1 MSVCLNCCL
10 GNFYNQTCLW
20 MQNLQAREKIWV
32 LKRSALSVC
41 SWGVLVGM
49 EVNISRGGK
58 KRLTASVE
66 MQSLNPSDI
75 WHVYLL
81 WFIHICVQISA
92 NGEELEWR
100 LESKALKPL
109 TGSEI
114 GGLAVFSMRL
124 MLFSLVK
131 WKTLMPLVCVIG
143 YLYIPYWHLY
153 HTSRIT
159 FALYMYDRTSRLEE
173 GSGGGVTG

>member
-1 MSVCLNCCL
+1 
-10 GNFYNQTCLW
+10 
-20 MQNLQAREKIWV
+20 
-32 LKRSALSVC
+32 
-41 SWGVLVGM
+41 M

-58 KRLTASVE
+58 KRLIVSVE

-114 GGLAVFSMRL
+114 GGLVVFSMML

-159 FALYMYDRTSRLEE
+159 FTLYMYDRTSRLEE
-173 GSGGGVTG
+173 GMVVESQARRLVSQRLLFNIWRPWRQFPDAKRQIL